1 VTSKGCGIYRI
12 RTAKICLAT
21 QKLASAYK
29 LFLILITILV
39 AGPASGD
46 DAEDMDALESIMIDR
61 FAVGMGR
68 ITKKKLSDAG
78 VSREDADRIAVE
90 VTDRIRA
97 CATDAVEKQSDA
109 TPSEVDAAEDEWD
122 MCVQVAF
129 ENAGIRFP

>member
-1 VTSKGCGIYRI
+1 
-12 RTAKICLAT
+12 
-21 QKLASAYK
+21 
-29 LFLILITILV
+29 LITILV

-109 TPSEVDAAEDEWD
+109 TPSEVDTAEDEWD